1 VKEETY
7 KRTKEEKKWDD
18 VGVDENDMSTYDG
31 EWVYSSGWAA
41 DKTEKKRDG
50 SGVQTWL
57 NG

>member
-1 VKEETY
+1 
-7 KRTKEEKKWDD
+7 
-18 VGVDENDMSTYDG
+18 MSTYDG

-57 NG
+57 NGQKKDGIWS